1 MAACRK
7 LFLSFLMQIHPPTFV
22 KNNAAFSTSPFGE
35 SAASVFFTKQPA
47 PLFWSKILKFPR
59 CWFQRIVIASA
70 EIFTWP
76 NIRLKHLCKI
86 FSQSVYAGC
95 SKDRTSQH
103 SDSRS
108 LPQHP
113 FVTGLRC
120 WSSLIQLR
128 DSAGFTPDFPIKP
141 RIINPTSTQFQIF
154 IFCFQ
159 CTCHYRSSTFDRK
172 HWCRHPSGTTLKG
185 LSWVEFAGYD

>member
-22 KNNAAFSTSPFGE
+22 KNNAA
-35 SAASVFFTKQPA
+35 
-47 PLFWSKILKFPR
+47 
-59 CWFQRIVIASA
+59 
-70 EIFTWP
+70 EIFVWQNTK
-76 NIRLKHLCKI
+76 LKYLCKI

-108 LPQHP
+108 SLQHP
-113 FVTGLRC
+113 FVKGLQC

-141 RIINPTSTQFQIF
+141 RIIDPTSTQFQIF

-159 CTCHYRSSTFDRK
+159 WTCHLSLQYRDRK
-172 HWCRHPSGTTLKG
+172 HGCRHPSGTTLKG
-185 LSWVEFAGYD
+185 LSWVEFAGYDWTCRK

>member
-22 KNNAAFSTSPFGE
+22 KFVKNNAAL
-35 SAASVFFTKQPA
+35 QPA

-59 CWFQRIVIASA
+59 CWFQRIIIASA
-70 EIFTWP
+70 EIFVWQ
-76 NIRLKHLCKI
+76 NAKLKYLCKI

-108 LPQHP
+108 SLQHP
-113 FVTGLRC
+113 FV
-120 WSSLIQLR
+120 
-128 DSAGFTPDFPIKP
+128 
-141 RIINPTSTQFQIF
+141 
-154 IFCFQ
+154 
-159 CTCHYRSSTFDRK
+159 
-172 HWCRHPSGTTLKG
+172 KG
-185 LSWVEFAGYD
+185 LQC

>member
-1 MAACRK
+1 MPI
-7 LFLSFLMQIHPPTFV
+7 LPPNLPGRQKGQDSCGRIFYQSIRW
-22 KNNAAFSTSPFGE
+22 KC
-35 SAASVFFTKQPA
+35 SVCFFTKQPA

-59 CWFQRIVIASA
+59 CWFQRIIIASA
-70 EIFTWP
+70 EIFVWQ
-76 NIRLKHLCKI
+76 NAKLKYLCKI

-113 FVTGLRC
+113 FVTGLQC

-141 RIINPTSTQFQIF
+141 RIINPTSTQF
-154 IFCFQ
+154 
-159 CTCHYRSSTFDRK
+159 
-172 HWCRHPSGTTLKG
+172 
-185 LSWVEFAGYD
+185 